1 MDFYKENKKWVL
13 VLASVIVIVILIAVF
28 GNTFSDGNLNDKKEI
43 PMVNSITAVH
53 SFKSG
58 LHDYTGTIALPN
70 PCYILSVDAMVKESF
85 PEDVTIRFTVQEE
98 KGDKVCAQ
106 VLTEKGFRI
115 IFQASIEARVSAVIN
130 EVPVQ
135 FNIEKETITK

>member
-43 PMVNSITAVH
+43 PIIDSISAYH
-53 SFKSG
+53 SYESG
-58 LHDYTGTIALPN
+58 LHNYRGSLTLPN
-70 PCYILSVDAMVKESF
+70 PCYILSVDAVVRESF

-115 IFQASIEARVSAVIN
+115 IFQASKEAKVQAVIN
-130 EVPVQ
+130 DVPVQ